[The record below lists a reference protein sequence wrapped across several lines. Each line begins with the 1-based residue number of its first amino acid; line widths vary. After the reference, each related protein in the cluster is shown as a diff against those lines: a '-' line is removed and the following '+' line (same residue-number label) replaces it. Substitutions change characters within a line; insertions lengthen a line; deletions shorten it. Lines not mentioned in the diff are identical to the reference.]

1 MSFRGG
7 GLPARAVGAL
17 IIVPFGAGLL
27 IWPYGT
33 LPLTALLI
41 ILAAREGAQIVG
53 AISGGASAAWSATLL
68 VVPLAALVAAGP
80 VAAAMLWV
88 LTLLTLVVAHLLRAL
103 RVKRRSVAPHARAL
117 WNARHDNLAFAAP
130 PSAALRVRWWS
141 DAFTMDCMASYRGLE
156 CGHWRLP
163 DRSAL
168 R

>member
-17 IIVPFGAGLL
+17 FIVPFGAGLL

-88 LTLLTLVVAHLLRAL
+88 LTLLTLVTAHLLRAL
-103 RVKRRSVAPHARAL
+103 RVKRGSVAPHARARSSGRL
-117 WNARHDNLAFAAP
+117 LQQPGFRRSSFCRSSGSLVERRLHHGLHGFLPWSGVRTLAP
-130 PSAALRVRWWS
+130 
-141 DAFTMDCMASYRGLE
+141 T
-156 CGHWRLP
+156 
-163 DRSAL
+163 
-168 R
+168 